1 MNVKKNIIIKNNNQ
15 TNQNNEVSDIK
26 MQRGEYS

>member
-1 MNVKKNIIIKNNNQ
+1 MNVKRNTIIKNNNL
-15 TNQNNEVSDIK
+15 TYQNNEVCDIK